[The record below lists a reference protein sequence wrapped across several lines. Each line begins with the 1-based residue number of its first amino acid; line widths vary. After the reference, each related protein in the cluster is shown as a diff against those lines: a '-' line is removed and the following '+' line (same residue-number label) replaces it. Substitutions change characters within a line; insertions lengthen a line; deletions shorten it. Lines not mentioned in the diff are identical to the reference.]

1 MRRSSARPSSSR
13 LLSNASRHGCVCRA
27 RKLSGQSSRLV
38 AGPDAGRRLVMVQ
51 VNMEEARRLL
61 VEGRAVHLG
70 GRLVRFFPSFR
81 EVARVVGKHPSSVA
95 RWAKRE
101 DLLRARAAV
110 LAADRAAA
118 AERPP
123 RTTTSEVEEV
133 LRVVLRVGRAVAAR
147 PRPRT
152 SRPCC
157 GSSPACWVSL
167 MCIPACCGISSGY
180 NGCSH
185 RRRAHGDATTART
198 SAAR

>member
-1 MRRSSARPSSSR
+1 
-13 LLSNASRHGCVCRA
+13 
-27 RKLSGQSSRLV
+27 
-38 AGPDAGRRLVMVQ
+38 MVQ

-133 LRVVLRVGRAVAAR
+133 LRVVAAR
-147 PRPRT
+147 WE
-152 SRPCC
+152 S
-157 GSSPACWVSL
+157 
-167 MCIPACCGISSGY
+167 
-180 NGCSH
+180 
-185 RRRAHGDATTART
+185 RRRPPASKDVASVLRLVACLLGIADVHPRLLRDLKRLQRMFASQASAR
-198 SAAR
+198 